1 MLDMFLYNWQVRED
15 WFKWCKSLSLE
26 ELQAERIG
34 GMGSILKN
42 LIHVIDCELLWINY
56 MLEEPHNYP
65 EKNSI
70 SNLDEVISYSIFTKT
85 ITETFLRNLT
95 NDYENKKI
103 HINGKGGTSYSFT
116 YGKIIRHLIT
126 HEVHHIGQLSIWSR
140 ELELKP
146 ISSDLIVRQYIKK
159 TGSLF

>member
-1 MLDMFLYNWQVRED
+1 MFLYNWQVRED
-15 WFKWCKSLSLE
+15 WFNWCKSLSLG

-56 MLEEPHNYP
+56 MLEEPHDYP

-70 SNLDEVISYSIFTKT
+70 SNLDEVIRYSIFTKT
-85 ITETFLRNLT
+85 ITETFLRNLP

-103 HINGKGGTSYSFT
+103 HINGKGGISYSFT

-140 ELELKP
+140 EMELKP
-146 ISSDLIVRQYIKK
+146 ISSDLIVRQY
-159 TGSLF
+159 G

>member
-1 MLDMFLYNWQVRED
+1 ME
-15 WFKWCKSLSLE
+15 
-26 ELQAERIG
+26 
-34 GMGSILKN
+34 SIFKN
-42 LIHVIDCELLWINY
+42 LIHVIDWELLWINY
-56 MLEEPHNYP
+56 MLEEPLDYP

-70 SNLDEVISYSIFTKT
+70 FNLNGVIRYSIFTKT
-85 ITETFLRNLT
+85 ITKTFLRNLT

-140 ELELKP
+140 EMELKP
-146 ISSDLIVRQYIKK
+146 ISFDLIVRQYA
-159 TGSLF
+159 

>member
-65 EKNSI
+65 EKNSL
-70 SNLDEVISYSIFTKT
+70 SNLDESFVI
-85 ITETFLRNLT
+85 
-95 NDYENKKI
+95 
-103 HINGKGGTSYSFT
+103 
-116 YGKIIRHLIT
+116 
-126 HEVHHIGQLSIWSR
+126 
-140 ELELKP
+140 
-146 ISSDLIVRQYIKK
+146 
-159 TGSLF
+159 

>member
-1 MLDMFLYNWQVRED
+1 LLDMFLYNWQVRED

-56 MLEEPHNYP
+56 MLEEPHDYP

-70 SNLDEVISYSIFTKT
+70 SNLNEVIRYSIFTKT
-85 ITETFLRNLT
+85 ITETFLRNLPT
-95 NDYENKKI
+95 DYENKKI
-103 HINGKGGTSYSFT
+103 HINGKGGISHSFT

-146 ISSDLIVRQYIKK
+146 ISSDLIVRQY
-159 TGSLF
+159 